1 MITCLY
7 KSRRRL
13 LCQACFSDCTVSR
26 KYVEKEMNVYDDRL
40 LELSHLPFAFNYL
53 SSKTYR
59 GWWGGKPDEFL
70 LKEDVAGL
78 YQTTW
83 ELFVKDAAARATRRC
98 FLAPDSKPH
107 PSSSTSS
114 FLLPA
119 LS

>member
-1 MITCLY
+1 
-7 KSRRRL
+7 
-13 LCQACFSDCTVSR
+13 
-26 KYVEKEMNVYDDRL
+26 MNVYDDRL

-83 ELFVKDAAARATRRC
+83 ELFVKDTAARAIQRYLR
-98 FLAPDSKPH
+98 APDSRPH
-107 PSSSTSS
+107 SSSPNAYL
-114 FLLPA
+114 FCDA
-119 LS
+119 KGY